1 MSAAVATADTSELY
15 PSVLKGLPQK
25 ALNNLKQKWNGQ
37 SEDDGN
43 DDDDE
48 ISELKRLLAS
58 ARLPGVRAALTA
70 LLVEKEKEKVITI
83 DDATSAYDFLT
94 NYILH
99 DKKSIAEVYMIEPH
113 ASIRK
118 MFIFLFCLLNKDRK
132 TIVLDE
138 ENTIISSSITELL
151 KAITFNKLKGHLE
164 FREFTNTD
172 APYCEVS
179 TSTRSYIDFDNLDTI
194 GDELGVI
201 MFIENQEDEVTYINE
216 DDREKTPEIYV
227 MTDDV
232 IPFLQ
237 SFHEN
242 ILRNAHQHNI
252 LPRQEFENQYEGAL
266 AKPIL
271 NLQLHQEII
280 VTGVC
285 NQISAPGAA
294 AAEVNNKFLVGVLPR
309 GGKTYIAGG
318 IIREYMK
325 RALTTNPEKILNII
339 WITATPNETKSQ
351 VGKDLIEKFQDLNDF
366 VFIGY
371 PFLPSAACGTEEV
384 CRSTK
389 KHSVIFCSTQLLIN
403 PGSTG
408 KAFLQGMITN
418 ADMFFFDEAHKTGS
432 GKQTKTKIDSII
444 GIKPTI
450 FLTATYYST
459 IEDYGISRKNT
470 FIWDYVDVKQT
481 RKLDKLPENLT
492 QISENY
498 TTEES
503 VSHSSEKEYQELA
516 TAKAEWQAAKQLI
529 DENPAVMN
537 LKRRFGAELVEPI
550 VLKRI
555 ADGET
560 PRAIARDYNNFPN
573 LNFIYYTMPAGMIPI
588 KDMFEKADKVRLEGI
603 LDIVTKTLEYITL
616 YCKQEATKSRFSFEH
631 RDTILMFVPTCTK
644 MGIQKVMKT
653 WATTLLENRM
663 FDLFEVACIVDE
675 GGEDE
680 VCEVGPAAAAAAAAT
695 PENTRAANVFANEP
709 ALASKAAESIMT
721 NFKLGERP
729 DIPSRIHSIS
739 STKEKDIK
747 QQIQELER
755 ALQKQDKGLIVLAG
769 SKLSTGVSL
778 PCTDVV
784 FLLNDDK
791 SEDTVI
797 QKMYRALTPSR
808 GKNQTFVVDYNPVRS
823 FASIYGYTLLA
834 SGEEQKFIEG
844 RKNKRSEANKTA
856 AAVTEQ
862 KINALLA
869 DTYNWYEVPRDF
881 DSKKSYA
888 EPGDLFIQT
897 PEKGRQTVNA
907 FYTAALKHSDFK
919 CVLNKQLCVLPA
931 AAPAAAGRGGYRRLT
946 LRKQV
951 KRPSRRHRIS

>member
-1 MSAAVATADTSELY
+1 MAAAAPSRLY
-15 PSVLKGLPQK
+15 PSVLEGLPQQE
-25 ALNNLKQKWNGQ
+25 LNNLEKRWNGQ
-37 SEDDGN
+37 SNASGSYDENHDEN
-43 DDDDE
+43 DE
-48 ISELKRLLAS
+48 EELAELELFLAS
-58 ARLPGVRAALTA
+58 AKLPEVKA
-70 LLVEKEKEKVITI
+70 LLSTLIEEKKDRLRPIGN
-83 DDATSAYDFLT
+83 ATTAYDFLT
-94 NYILH
+94 NYVLNP
-99 DKKSIAEVYMIEPH
+99 KKSISEIYMIEPH
-113 ASIRK
+113 EAIRK
-118 MFIFLFCLLNKDRK
+118 MFILLFCLLNKDRK

-138 ENTIISSSITELL
+138 EKTLVSSSITEIL

-164 FREFTNTD
+164 FRQFTNTD
-172 APYCEVS
+172 APYCEVTTAS
-179 TSTRSYIDFDNLDTI
+179 RTYIDFDHLDTI
-194 GDELGVI
+194 TDELGVM
-201 MFIENQEDEVTYINE
+201 MFIENQEDEVKYLNE
-216 DDREKTPEIYV
+216 DEHDYTPEIYV

-232 IPFLQ
+232 IPFLE
-237 SFHEN
+237 SFHVN
-242 ILRNAHQHNI
+242 ILGYAHQNNV
-252 LPRQEFENQYEGAL
+252 LPRQEFEDQYEGAL

-285 NQISAPGAA
+285 NKIAEALAPGGAGAA
-294 AAEVNNKFLVGVLPR
+294 VVVSTKFLVGVLPR

-371 PFLPSAACGTEEV
+371 PFAATAACGTEEA

-403 PGSTG
+403 PSSTG

-444 GIKPTI
+444 GVKPTV

-459 IEDYGISRKNT
+459 IEDYGISRNNT

-481 RKLDKLPENLT
+481 RKLAELPENLT

-498 TTEES
+498 AIEQTIS
-503 VSHSSEKEYQELA
+503 QSSGIEHQELA
-516 TAKAEWQAAKQLI
+516 NVTAEWQAAKQMI
-529 DENPAVMN
+529 NENSAIVN
-537 LKRRFGAELVEPI
+537 LKRRFGAELVDPI
-550 VLKRI
+550 VMKRI
-555 ADGET
+555 ANGET

-573 LNFIYYTMPAGMIPI
+573 LNFISYPMPAGMIPI
-588 KDMFEKADKVRLEGI
+588 KDMFEKVDKVLIEG
-603 LDIVTKTLEYITL
+603 LVDIVSKTLEYITL
-616 YCKQEATKSRFSFEH
+616 YCQQEATKSRFSFENH
-631 RDTILMFVPTCTK
+631 DTILMFVPTCTK
-644 MGIQKVMKT
+644 MGIEKVMKT
-653 WATTLLENRM
+653 WANTLLENRK

-680 VCEVGPAAAAAAAAT
+680 VCEVGSAAAAAAA
-695 PENTRAANVFANEP
+695 PENSRAANVFANEP
-709 ALASKAAESIMT
+709 ALASKAVESIMT

-729 DIPSRIHSIS
+729 DISSRIYSIS

-747 QQIQELER
+747 QQIQELE
-755 ALQKQDKGLIVLAG
+755 ATLQASHKGLIVLAG

-823 FASIYGYTLLA
+823 FASVYGYTLLA
-834 SGEEQKFIEG
+834 SGEEQKFIVG
-844 RKNKRSEANKTA
+844 KKNKRSEANKA
-856 AAVTEQ
+856 AALATEG
-862 KINALLA
+862 KIKALLA
-869 DTYNWYEVPRDF
+869 DSYNWYQVDEDVV
-881 DSKKSYA
+881 
-888 EPGDLFIQT
+888 QT
-897 PEKGRQTVNA
+897 PEQKLEKVNA
-907 FYTAALKHSDFK
+907 LYAAALKDKDFK
-919 CVLNKQLCVLPA
+919 CVLNKQ
-931 AAPAAAGRGGYRRLT
+931 
-946 LRKQV
+946 
-951 KRPSRRHRIS
+951 

>member
-1 MSAAVATADTSELY
+1 
-15 PSVLKGLPQK
+15 
-25 ALNNLKQKWNGQ
+25 
-37 SEDDGN
+37 
-43 DDDDE
+43 
-48 ISELKRLLAS
+48 
-58 ARLPGVRAALTA
+58 
-70 LLVEKEKEKVITI
+70 
-83 DDATSAYDFLT
+83 
-94 NYILH
+94 
-99 DKKSIAEVYMIEPH
+99 
-113 ASIRK
+113 
-118 MFIFLFCLLNKDRK
+118 
-132 TIVLDE
+132 
-138 ENTIISSSITELL
+138 
-151 KAITFNKLKGHLE
+151 LE

-172 APYCEVS
+172 APYCEFTTPS
-179 TSTRSYIDFDNLDTI
+179 RTYIDFDNLDTI
-194 GDELGVI
+194 TDELGVI
-201 MFIENQEDEVTYINE
+201 MFIENQEDEIKYINE
-216 DDREKTPEIYV
+216 DDHDSNPEIYV
-227 MTDDV
+227 MSDDV
-232 IPFLQ
+232 IPLLE
-237 SFHEN
+237 SFRAN
-242 ILRNAHQHNI
+242 ILGHADQNNL
-252 LPRQEFENQYEGAL
+252 LPIQEFEDQYEGAL

-280 VTGVC
+280 VSGVC
-285 NQISAPGAA
+285 NQIIPPEVG

-325 RALTTNPEKILNII
+325 RTLEKEPAKILNII

-371 PFLPSAACGTEEV
+371 PFVPSAACGTEEV

-408 KAFLQGMITN
+408 KAFLQEMIKN

-432 GKQTKTKIDSII
+432 GKQTKIKIDSII
-444 GIKPTI
+444 SVKPTI

-481 RKLDKLPENLT
+481 RKLDKLPENTT
-492 QISENY
+492 QADTQSIN
-498 TTEES
+498 
-503 VSHSSEKEYQELA
+503 
-516 TAKAEWQAAKQLI
+516 
-529 DENPAVMN
+529 ENPAVVN

-550 VLKRI
+550 VIKRI
-555 ADGET
+555 ANGET

-573 LNFIYYTMPAGMIPI
+573 LNFIYYSMPPGMIPI
-588 KDMFEKADKVRLEGI
+588 KDMFEKVDKVRLES
-603 LDIVTKTLEYITL
+603 LVSIVGQTLNYITL

-631 RDTILMFVPTCTK
+631 HDTILMFVPTCTK
-644 MGIQKVMKT
+644 IGIEKVMKT

-663 FDLFEVACIVDE
+663 FDLFEVASIVDE
-675 GGEDE
+675 GGEAD
-680 VCEVGPAAAAAAAAT
+680 VCEVVSSAAAAS
-695 PENTRAANVFANEP
+695 ENTRAANLFANEP

-721 NFKLGERP
+721 NFQLGERP

-747 QQIQELER
+747 QQIQELEHT
-755 ALQKQDKGLIVLAG
+755 LQKQGKGLIVLAG

-844 RKNKRSEANKTA
+844 RKNKRSEANKA
-856 AAVTEQ
+856 AAAITEG
-862 KINALLA
+862 KILALLA
-869 DTYNWYEVPRDF
+869 DTYNWYQVPRDF
-881 DSKKSYA
+881 DSKA
-888 EPGDLFIQT
+888 EPGDLFVQT

-907 FYTAALKHSDFK
+907 FYAAALKHSDFK
-919 CVLNKQLCVLPA
+919 CVLNKQLCVLPSA
-931 AAPAAAGRGGYRRLT
+931 AAAAGRGGYRRTT
-946 LRKQV
+946 LRKQG
-951 KRPSRRHRIS
+951 KRLSRRHRIS

>member
-1 MSAAVATADTSELY
+1 MRMAAAAPSGLY
-15 PSVLKGLPQK
+15 QSVLDGLPQK
-25 ALNNLKQKWNGQ
+25 DLNNLKQKWNDQ
-37 SEDDGN
+37 TSLHENNNDED
-43 DDDDE
+43 E
-48 ISELKRLLAS
+48 VAELTRLLAS
-58 ARLPGVRAALTA
+58 AKLPGVRASLTA
-70 LLVEKEKEKVITI
+70 LLVEKEKGKLIPINDT
-83 DDATSAYDFLT
+83 TSAYTFLT
-94 NYILH
+94 NYVLNP
-99 DKKSIAEVYMIEPH
+99 KKSIAELYTIEPH
-113 ASIRK
+113 EAIRK
-118 MFIFLFCLLNKDRK
+118 MFILLFCLLNKDRK
-132 TIVLDE
+132 TIVLSED
-138 ENTIISSSITELL
+138 NTLVSSSITEVL

-172 APYCEVS
+172 APYCEV
-179 TSTRSYIDFDNLDTI
+179 TTGTRTYINFDNLDTI
-194 GDELGVI
+194 TDELAVM
-201 MFIENQEDEVTYINE
+201 MFIENRENEVKYINE
-216 DDREKTPEIYV
+216 HDRDSNPEIYV

-232 IPFLQ
+232 VPFLE
-237 SFHEN
+237 SFREN
-242 ILRNAHQHNI
+242 ILRNAYEHHI
-252 LPRQEFENQYEGAL
+252 VPTQEFEDQYEGAL

-285 NQISAPGAA
+285 NQIILPEAG

-325 RALTTNPEKILNII
+325 RTLEKEPAKILNII

-371 PFLPSAACGTEEV
+371 PFVASAACGTEEA

-408 KAFLQGMITN
+408 KTFLQENIKN

-444 GIKPTI
+444 SVKPTV

-481 RKLDKLPENLT
+481 RKLIELPENIT
-492 QISENY
+492 QADIQSIN
-498 TTEES
+498 
-503 VSHSSEKEYQELA
+503 
-516 TAKAEWQAAKQLI
+516 
-529 DENPAVMN
+529 ENPAVVN

-550 VLKRI
+550 VMKRI
-555 ADGET
+555 ANGET

-573 LNFIYYTMPAGMIPI
+573 LNFIYYPMPAGMIPL
-588 KDMFEKADKVRLEGI
+588 KDMFEKADKVRLEG
-603 LDIVTKTLEYITL
+603 LVKIVDKTLDYISL
-616 YCKQEATKSRFSFEH
+616 YCEMEATKSRFSIKQH
-631 RDTILMFVPTCTK
+631 DTFLMFVPTCTK
-644 MGIQKVMKT
+644 MGIEKVMNM
-653 WATTLLENRM
+653 WATTLLENRK
-663 FDLFEVACIVDE
+663 FNSYEVACIIDE
-675 GGEDE
+675 GE
-680 VCEVGPAAAAAAAAT
+680 VCEVGPVA
-695 PENTRAANVFANEP
+695 NTRAANLFANEP
-709 ALASKAAESIMT
+709 ALASNAAESIMT
-721 NFKLGERP
+721 NFKVGERP
-729 DIPSRIHSIS
+729 DIPSRIHFIEN
-739 STKEKDIK
+739 TKEKDIK
-747 QQIQELER
+747 QQIQDSEH
-755 ALQKQDKGLIVLAG
+755 ALQKQGKGLIVLAG

-834 SGEEQKFIEG
+834 SGEQQKFMEG
-844 RKNKRSEANKTA
+844 KKNKRSEANKA
-856 AAVTEQ
+856 AALATEG

-869 DTYNWYEVPRDF
+869 DTYNWYQVDQ
-881 DSKKSYA
+881 DVA
-888 EPGDLFIQT
+888 QT
-897 PEKGRQTVNA
+897 PQQKLEKVNA
-907 FYTAALKHSDFK
+907 LYTAALKDKDFK
-919 CVLNKQLCVLPA
+919 CVLNKQLCMLPA
-931 AAPAAAGRGGYRRLT
+931 GQGGARARRTT
-946 LRKQV
+946 LRTTRS
-951 KRPSRRHRIS
+951 KRKISRGRTKHIKAKN

>member
-1 MSAAVATADTSELY
+1 MAAPNAAVAEQY
-15 PSVLKGLPQK
+15 PSALTGLSKK
-25 ALNNLKQKWNGQ
+25 ALNNLGQKWNGQ
-37 SEDDGN
+37 SNASGN
-43 DDDDE
+43 YDHDDDE
-48 ISELKRLLAS
+48 EVAELKRLLAS
-58 ARLPGVRAALTA
+58 ARLPGVRASLTA
-70 LLVEKEKEKVITI
+70 LLVEKEKEKLLTI
-83 DDATSAYDFLT
+83 DDATSAYDFLR

-99 DKKSIAEVYMIEPH
+99 DKKSIAEVYTIEPH

-118 MFIFLFCLLNKDRK
+118 MFILLFCLLNKDKK
-132 TIVLDE
+132 TIVLSEDK
-138 ENTIISSSITELL
+138 TLVSSSITEIL
-151 KAITFNKLKGHLE
+151 KAITFNKFKGHLE

-172 APYCEVS
+172 APYCEFTTPS
-179 TSTRSYIDFDNLDTI
+179 RTYIDFDNLDTI

-201 MFIENQEDEVTYINE
+201 MFIENQEDDVKYING
-216 DDREKTPEIYV
+216 DDHDSNPEIYV
-227 MTDDV
+227 MRDDV
-232 IPFLQ
+232 IPFLE
-237 SFHEN
+237 SFRAD
-242 ILRNAHQHNI
+242 ILGYADQNNL
-252 LPRQEFENQYEGAL
+252 LPIQEFEDQYEGAL

-285 NQISAPGAA
+285 NQIIPPGDG

-325 RALTTNPEKILNII
+325 RALTTTLDKILNII

-371 PFLPSAACGTEEV
+371 PFVPSAACGTEEV

-408 KAFLQGMITN
+408 KAFLQEMIKN

-432 GKQTKTKIDSII
+432 GKQTKIKIDSII
-444 GIKPTI
+444 SVKPTI

-481 RKLDKLPENLT
+481 RKLIELPEEVT
-492 QISENY
+492 QADIQSIN
-498 TTEES
+498 
-503 VSHSSEKEYQELA
+503 
-516 TAKAEWQAAKQLI
+516 
-529 DENPAVMN
+529 ENPAVVN

-550 VLKRI
+550 VMKRI
-555 ADGET
+555 ANGET

-573 LNFIYYTMPAGMIPI
+573 LNFIYYSMPPGMIPI
-588 KDMFEKADKVRLEGI
+588 KDMFEKADKVRLES
-603 LDIVTKTLEYITL
+603 LVSIVGQTLEYITL

-644 MGIQKVMKT
+644 MGIEKVMKT

-663 FDLFEVACIVDE
+663 FDLFEVASIVDE
-675 GGEDE
+675 GGEAE
-680 VCEVGPAAAAAAAAT
+680 VCEVVSAAA
-695 PENTRAANVFANEP
+695 PENTRAANLFANEP
-709 ALASKAAESIMT
+709 ALASKAVESIMT
-721 NFKLGERP
+721 NFQLGERP

-747 QQIQELER
+747 QQIQELEHT
-755 ALQKQDKGLIVLAG
+755 LQKQGKGLIVLAG

-844 RKNKRSEANKTA
+844 RKNKRSEANKAA
-856 AAVTEQ
+856 AAVTEG

-881 DSKKSYA
+881 DNKA
-888 EPGDLFIQT
+888 EPGDLFVQT

-907 FYTAALKHSDFK
+907 FYAAALKHSDFK
-919 CVLNKQLCVLPA
+919 CVLNKQLCVLPSA
-931 AAPAAAGRGGYRRLT
+931 AAAAAAGRGGYRRTT
-946 LRKQV
+946 LRKLG

>member
-1 MSAAVATADTSELY
+1 MAAAAPSGLY
-15 PSVLKGLPQK
+15 PSVLDGLPQK
-25 ALNNLKQKWNGQ
+25 DLNNLKQKWNDQ
-37 SEDDGN
+37 TSSHENNNENDED
-43 DDDDE
+43 E
-48 ISELKRLLAS
+48 VAELTRLLAS
-58 ARLPGVRAALTA
+58 AKLPGVRASLTA
-70 LLVEKEKEKVITI
+70 LLVEKEKGKLIPINDT
-83 DDATSAYDFLT
+83 TSAYTFLT
-94 NYILH
+94 NYVLNP
-99 DKKSIAEVYMIEPH
+99 KKSITELYTIEPH
-113 ASIRK
+113 ASIQK
-118 MFIFLFCLLNKDRK
+118 MFILLFCLLNKDRK
-132 TIVLDE
+132 TIVLSEDK
-138 ENTIISSSITELL
+138 TLVSSSITEIL
-151 KAITFNKLKGHLE
+151 KAITFNKFKGHLE

-172 APYCEVS
+172 APYCEFTTPS
-179 TSTRSYIDFDNLDTI
+179 RTYIDFDNLDTI

-216 DDREKTPEIYV
+216 DDHDSNPEIYV

-232 IPFLQ
+232 IPFLE
-237 SFHEN
+237 SFRAN
-242 ILRNAHQHNI
+242 ILGHADQNNL
-252 LPRQEFENQYEGAL
+252 LPIQEFEDQYEGAL

-285 NQISAPGAA
+285 NQIIPPEAG

-325 RALTTNPEKILNII
+325 RTNPAKILNII

-371 PFLPSAACGTEEV
+371 PFVASAACGTEEA
-384 CRSTK
+384 CRLTK

-403 PGSTG
+403 PSSTG
-408 KAFLQGMITN
+408 KAFLQEMIKN

-444 GIKPTI
+444 SVKPTV

-481 RKLDKLPENLT
+481 RKLIELPENIT
-492 QISENY
+492 QADIQSIN
-498 TTEES
+498 
-503 VSHSSEKEYQELA
+503 
-516 TAKAEWQAAKQLI
+516 
-529 DENPAVMN
+529 ENPAVVN

-550 VLKRI
+550 VMKRI
-555 ADGET
+555 ANGET

-573 LNFIYYTMPAGMIPI
+573 LNFIYYPMPAGMIPL
-588 KDMFEKADKVRLEGI
+588 KDMFEKADKVRLEG
-603 LDIVTKTLEYITL
+603 LVKIVDKTLDYITL
-616 YCKQEATKSRFSFEH
+616 YCEMEATKSRFSIKQH
-631 RDTILMFVPTCTK
+631 DTFLMFVPTCTK
-644 MGIQKVMKT
+644 MGIEKVMNM
-653 WATTLLENRM
+653 WATTLLENRK
-663 FDLFEVACIVDE
+663 FNSYEVACIIDE
-675 GGEDE
+675 GE
-680 VCEVGPAAAAAAAAT
+680 VCKVGPV
-695 PENTRAANVFANEP
+695 ENTRAANLFANEP
-709 ALASKAAESIMT
+709 ALASNAAESIMT
-721 NFKLGERP
+721 NFKVGERP
-729 DIPSRIHSIS
+729 DIPSRIHFIEN
-739 STKEKDIK
+739 TKEKDIK
-747 QQIQELER
+747 QQIQDREHD
-755 ALQKQDKGLIVLAG
+755 LQKQGKGLIVLAG

-823 FASIYGYTLLA
+823 FAAVYGYTLLA
-834 SGEEQKFIEG
+834 SGEQQKFMEG
-844 RKNKRSEANKTA
+844 RKNKRSEANKA
-856 AAVTEQ
+856 AALATEG

-869 DTYNWYEVPRDF
+869 DTYNWYQVDQ
-881 DSKKSYA
+881 DVA
-888 EPGDLFIQT
+888 QT
-897 PEKGRQTVNA
+897 PQQKLEKVNA
-907 FYTAALKHSDFK
+907 LYTAALKDKDFK

-931 AAPAAAGRGGYRRLT
+931 GQGGARARRTT
-946 LRKQV
+946 LRKTRS
-951 KRPSRRHRIS
+951 KRKISRGRTKNIKARN